1 MSDDFDL
8 PKEFSTFFKDAVRS
22 LNVYYLSHTD

>member
-22 LNVYYLSHTD
+22 LSVYYLSHTD